1 MSLPIHILLTRPHTQ
16 NLHHSPLHMEKTNY
30 NFDSIQAYCDCY
42 NIPVKHPLV
51 AVVDFES
58 ITEPQSYSAKWGL
71 YAIMLKDTKCC
82 EINYGRTRYDY
93 DDMSIVCFAPGQ
105 LTSIEI
111 RDGLSTPSGK
121 AVLIHPDFLFRTPLA
136 QGIKKYSFFS
146 YDSTEALH
154 LSVDERQTIVDTIER
169 IRTEIDHPIDR
180 FSKSLIISNIEL
192 LLDYCLRYYSRQFI
206 VREKMNYGIIAKFD
220 NLLESYLSDGKSADK
235 GIPSV
240 KYFADKVAL
249 SPNYFGDLVKRET
262 GVTAQDY
269 IHEKVLNQAKM
280 RLLHGEGN
288 VSQVAYSL
296 GFQYPQ
302 HFIRFFK
309 RRMGMTPKGFVN
321 MN

>member
-1 MSLPIHILLTRPHTQ
+1 
-16 NLHHSPLHMEKTNY
+16 MERNQY
-30 NFDSIQAYCDCY
+30 NFDTIKAYCDHH

-58 ITEPQSYSAKWGL
+58 ISELQSYTSKWGL

-82 EINYGRTRYDY
+82 DINYGKTRYDY
-93 DDMSIVCFAPGQ
+93 DDMSIVSFAPGQ
-105 LTSIEI
+105 VTHIDIPGGVAS
-111 RDGLSTPSGK
+111 PSGK
-121 AVLIHPDFLFRTPLA
+121 GVLFHPDFLFRTPLA
-136 QGIKKYSFFS
+136 QGIKKYSYFS
-146 YDSTEALH
+146 YDSSEALH
-154 LSVDERQTIVDTIER
+154 LSAEERQTIVDTIER
-169 IRTEIDHPIDR
+169 IRAEIDHHADK
-180 FSKSLIISNIEL
+180 FSKRLIISNIEL
-192 LLDYCLRYYSRQFI
+192 LLDYCMRYYSRQFI
-206 VREKMNYGIIAKFD
+206 VREKMNYGIIAKFE
-220 NLLESYLSDGKSADK
+220 NLLDSYLSDGKGAED

-269 IHEKVLNQAKM
+269 IHEKVLNQDKM
-280 RLLHGEGN
+280 RLLSGDKN

-309 RRMGMTPKGFVN
+309 RKAGVTPKEFIN